1 MRIHYPP
8 ELPVSGRR
16 DDIIEALR
24 EHQVVIVAG
33 ATGSGKTT
41 QLPKMLLEMGK
52 TSIGH
57 TQPRRIAARTIAE
70 RVAEELGESVGGT
83 VGFKVRFTD
92 QVSQETKL
100 KVMTDG
106 VLLAEI
112 HRDRDLKQYDAIVID
127 EAHERS
133 LTIDFLI
140 GYLKRLLPR
149 RPDLKVVITSATI
162 DPESFSKHFDDA
174 PIIEVSGRTFD
185 VDVRYR
191 PLVAEE
197 GEDDEAEDGDQIG
210 GIERAIRE
218 ISAEAG
224 GDILVFF
231 PGEADI
237 RDAQDALRGRLGQG
251 IEILP
256 LYGRLSA
263 ADQHKV
269 FEPSTVAG
277 LRRRIILATNVAETS
292 LTVPGIRHVIDTG
305 TARISRYSVRSKVQR
320 LPIEAISQASA
331 NQRSGRAG
339 RVAEGIAIRL
349 YSQDDFDRRPEYT
362 DPEIL
367 RTNLASVI
375 LQAAALG
382 IRELE
387 RFPFLTP
394 PDSRGLKDGRDLL
407 RELGAITPAGKV
419 TKTGRE
425 LSRLPVDPRFARMVL
440 AGRERGVAHETIAI
454 VAALSI
460 QDVRERPLE
469 KRQRAD
475 ELHARFADPTSDFI
489 TLLNLWRHLGKRQA
503 ALSNSAFRREV
514 KGEFLN
520 FLRIREWRDVVRQL
534 SRATGVGRDTSLG
547 GDPAG
552 MSTDADAI
560 HKALLAGLL
569 GHIGIVDATQRE
581 PSGRGRAKGQR
592 PPAREYRGA
601 RGSRFRIHPSS
612 GLAKKAPDA
621 VMAAELVET
630 SQLFARQVAAI
641 EPEWAE
647 ELAGDLAK
655 STIGEPHWEKK
666 QGAVVAYERV
676 TLFGVPIVERRRVQF
691 ARFDAAH
698 ARELFIRHA
707 LVEGDW
713 ESPEK
718 FERQNRQLI
727 REIERLEERQRRR
740 DLLVDEDTI
749 FDFFD
754 KRIPADVVSQRTFEG
769 WWRREKQARPN
780 LLTLTK
786 DALTEGDG
794 GVSHEDFPTKWQ
806 QGEQRLR
813 LSYRFSPGDA
823 RDGLT
828 VHVPLAVLPRL
839 SPVGFDWLV
848 PGMREE
854 LLTAMIKALPKQIRR
869 HIVPAGDW
877 ARAMLDELPDTPSDQ
892 PLAAVL
898 ADRIQRKAHIPA
910 DAADIEWDRVPGHLL
925 PTFLIENERG
935 KPIGDGKSLEQLQQR
950 FGGQATKRVA
960 QVAIKVEHDIERDG
974 VTAVDAELPSF
985 IDVKQG
991 GNVVR
996 AYPGFT
1002 KVGDGFGVRMHATE
1016 HEREAARIEAVTG
1029 MLEASIATPASY
1041 VTANLTQSER
1051 LALGSSPYRSTN
1063 ALMDDVL
1070 GLIVDEELRTAEATS
1085 PVTTPEQYTAL
1096 RDRISS
1102 GIVERM
1108 FDTAALAAKALTAAR
1123 DADREIREASSIS
1136 FMAQL
1141 ADARSQLDG
1150 LIFDGFIR
1158 RTGTQQL
1165 GRLPVYL
1172 AAITHR
1178 IKRLPESAHRDRAW
1192 MAEAAE
1198 ATEAF
1203 TKAGGTMPLPPG
1215 AAEHLATARWLIEE
1229 FRVSLFAQQ
1238 LGARGPVSVQRIRRA
1253 VKPES

>member
-1 MRIHYPP
+1 MHIHYPP
-8 ELPVSGRR
+8 ELPVAGRR
-16 DDIIEALR
+16 DDILAALAS
-24 EHQVVIVAG
+24 HQVVIVAG
-33 ATGSGKTT
+33 ETGSGKTT

-70 RVAEELGESVGGT
+70 RIADELGEEVGGT
-83 VGFKVRFTD
+83 VGYKVRFTD
-92 QVSQETKL
+92 QVSKETKL

-149 RPDLKVVITSATI
+149 RPDLTVVITSATI

-174 PIIEVSGRTFD
+174 PIIEVSGRAYD

-191 PLVAEE
+191 PLID
-197 GEDDEAEDGDQIG
+197 EDDESDDDGDQVG
-210 GIERAIRE
+210 GIQRAIRE
-218 ISAEAG
+218 ISAESG

-231 PGEADI
+231 SGEADI
-237 RDAQDALRGRLGQG
+237 RDTQDALRGKLGQG
-251 IEILP
+251 VEILP

-263 ADQHKV
+263 ADQHRV
-269 FEPSTVAG
+269 FEPSKMAG
-277 LRRRIILATNVAETS
+277 LRRRIVLATNVAETS

-349 YSQDDFDRRPEYT
+349 YSEEDYERRPEYT

-375 LQAAALG
+375 LQAATLG
-382 IRELE
+382 IGELE

-407 RELGAITPAGKV
+407 RELSAITPAGKV
-419 TKTGRE
+419 TKSGRE

-489 TLLNLWRHLGKRQA
+489 SLLNLWRHLGRRQKE
-503 ALSNSAFRREV
+503 LSNSAFRREV
-514 KGEFLN
+514 KSEFLN
-520 FLRIREWRDVVRQL
+520 FLRIREWHDVVRQL
-534 SRATGVGRDTSLG
+534 SRAVGVGRDSALG
-547 GDPAG
+547 SDPAS

-569 GHIGIVDATQRE
+569 GHLGIVDATQKTQK
-581 PSGRGRAKGQR
+581 PQKKGQR
-592 PPAREYRGA
+592 PQTREYRGA

-612 GLAKKAPDA
+612 GLAKKAPEA

-630 SQLFARQVAAI
+630 SQLFARQVA
-641 EPEWAE
+641 EVQPEWAE

-691 ARFDAAH
+691 ARFDAEH

-749 FDFFD
+749 YDFFD
-754 KRIPADVVSQRTFEG
+754 ARIPADVVSQRTFEG
-769 WWRREKQARPN
+769 WWRKEKSTRPN
-780 LLTLTK
+780 LLTLTRE
-786 DALTEGDG
+786 ALTEGDEQ
-794 GVSHEDFPTKWQ
+794 VSQEEFPTKWQ

-813 LSYRFSPGDA
+813 VSYRFSPGDE

-839 SPVGFDWLV
+839 SPAGFDWLV

-877 ARAMLDELPDTPSDQ
+877 ARSMLAELPETPTDL

-910 DAADIEWDRVPGHLL
+910 DASDVEWDRVPGHLQ

-935 KPIGDGKSLEQLQQR
+935 KPMGDAKSLTELQQR

-960 QVAIKVEHDIERDG
+960 QVAVKVEHEIERDD
-974 VTAVDAELPSF
+974 VAALDAELPDF
-985 IDVKQG
+985 IDVRQG

-996 AYPGFT
+996 AYPGYT
-1002 KVGDGFGVRMHATE
+1002 KVKGGHAVRMHATE
-1016 HEREAARIEAVTG
+1016 REREAARLEAVTS

-1041 VTANLTQSER
+1041 VTANLTQTER

-1070 GLIVDEELRTAEATS
+1070 GHIVDTELAAAEAAA
-1085 PVTTPEQYTAL
+1085 PVTTPEQFEAL
-1096 RDRISS
+1096 RIRISS
-1102 GIVERM
+1102 GVVERM
-1108 FDTAALAAKALTAAR
+1108 FDVAALAAKSLTAAR
-1123 DADREIREASSIS
+1123 DADRELRDGASIS

-1150 LIFDGFIR
+1150 LIYDGFIR
-1158 RTGTQQL
+1158 RTGAAQL
-1165 GRLPVYL
+1165 ERLPVYL
-1172 AAITHR
+1172 VGIAHR
-1178 IKRLPESAHRDRAW
+1178 VKRLPETANRDRVW
-1192 MAEAAE
+1192 MGEALE

-1203 TKAGGTMPLPPG
+1203 TKAGGKVPLPMDAP
-1215 AAEHLATARWLIEE
+1215 EHLVTARWMLEE
-1229 FRVSLFAQQ
+1229 LRLSLFAQQ

-1253 VKPES
+1253 LESKS

>member
-1 MRIHYPP
+1 MRIHYPS

-16 DDIIEALR
+16 DDIVAALR
-24 EHQVVIVAG
+24 SHQVVVVAG

-41 QLPKMLLEMGK
+41 QLPKMLLEIGK

-70 RVAEELGESVGGT
+70 RVAEELGEDVGGT
-83 VGFKVRFTD
+83 VGYKVRFTD
-92 QVSQETKL
+92 QVSRDTKL

-112 HRDRDLKQYDAIVID
+112 HRDRDLKQYDAIIID

-149 RPDLKVVITSATI
+149 RPDLNVVITSATI

-185 VDVRYR
+185 VDIRYR
-191 PLVAEE
+191 PLVDDE
-197 GEDDEAEDGDQIG
+197 EDDDDVDVPGAVA
-210 GIERAIRE
+210 RAIRE

-231 PGEADI
+231 AGEADI
-237 RDAQDALRGRLGQG
+237 RDAQDALSGKLGQG
-251 IEILP
+251 VEILP

-263 ADQHKV
+263 ADQHRV
-269 FEPSTVAG
+269 FERSTMAG
-277 LRRRIILATNVAETS
+277 LRRRIVLATNVAETS

-320 LPIEAISQASA
+320 LPVEAISQASA

-349 YSQDDFDRRPEYT
+349 YSEEDFERRPAFT
-362 DPEIL
+362 DPEVL

-375 LQAAALG
+375 LQAATLG
-382 IRELE
+382 IGELE

-407 RELGAITPAGKV
+407 RELSAITPKGKI
-419 TKTGRE
+419 TRIGRE

-440 AGRERGVAHETIAI
+440 AGRDHGVPHEVIAI

-475 ELHARFADPTSDFI
+475 ELHARFTDPTSDFI
-489 TLLNLWRHLGKRQA
+489 SLLNLWRHLGRRKDE
-503 ALSNSAFRREV
+503 LSNSAFRREV
-514 KGEFLN
+514 KAEFLN
-520 FLRIREWRDVVRQL
+520 FLRIREWQDVVRQL
-534 SRATGVGRDTSLG
+534 SRALGVGRDKTLG
-547 GDPAG
+547 GNPAD

-569 GHIGIVDATQRE
+569 GHIGIVDATQK
-581 PSGRGRAKGQR
+581 PQGKPKGQR

-647 ELAGDLAK
+647 ALAGDLAK
-655 STIGEPHWEKK
+655 STVGEPHWEKK

-691 ARFDAAH
+691 ARFDAEH

-740 DLLVDEDTI
+740 DLLVDDDTI
-749 FDFFD
+749 YDFFD
-754 KRIPADVVSQRTFEG
+754 ARIPAEVVSQRTFEG
-769 WWRREKQARPN
+769 WWRREKPKNPN
-780 LLTLTK
+780 LLTLTRE
-786 DALTEGDG
+786 ALTEGDG
-794 GVSHEDFPTKWQ
+794 KVSHEDFPTKWH

-813 LSYRFSPGDA
+813 VSYRFSPGDE

-839 SPVGFDWLV
+839 SPAGFDWLV

-877 ARAMLDELPDTPSDQ
+877 ARQMLAELPAAPTDE

-910 DAADIEWDRVPGHLL
+910 DADDIERERVPLHLQ
-925 PTFLIENERG
+925 PTFMVENERG
-935 KPIGDGKSLEQLQQR
+935 RPMGHGKSLPELQQR
-950 FGGQATKRVA
+950 FAGRASARVA
-960 QVAIKVEHDIERDG
+960 QVAVKVEHELERDD
-974 VTAVDAELPSF
+974 VTALDAELPDF

-996 AYPGFT
+996 AYPGYAAT
-1002 KVGDGFGVRMHATE
+1002 KNGFAVRMHATE
-1016 HEREAARIEAVTG
+1016 SERESERLKAVTG
-1029 MLEASIATPASY
+1029 MLAAAIPTPASY
-1041 VTANLTQSER
+1041 VTANLTQAER

-1070 GLIVDEELRTAEATS
+1070 GLIIDDAVAAAEAAA
-1085 PVTTPEQYTAL
+1085 PITTPERFEAL
-1096 RDRISS
+1096 RERISS
-1102 GIVERM
+1102 SVVDRM
-1108 FDTAALAAKALTAAR
+1108 FAVTAAAAKALSAAR
-1123 DADREIREASSIS
+1123 EADRELREGSNIA

-1141 ADARSQLDG
+1141 ADARSQLEG
-1150 LIFDGFIR
+1150 LVFDGFIR
-1158 RTGTQQL
+1158 RTGAAQL
-1165 GRLPVYL
+1165 ERLPVYL
-1172 AAITHR
+1172 SGIAYR
-1178 IKRLPESAHRDRAW
+1178 VKRLPETAHRDRVW
-1192 MAEAAE
+1192 MADAE
-1198 ATEAF
+1198 SATSEF
-1203 TKAGGTMPLPPG
+1203 TRAGGTIPLPRDAP
-1215 AAEHLATARWLIEE
+1215 EHLVQARWMLEE
-1229 FRVSLFAQQ
+1229 LRLSLFAQQ
-1238 LGARGPVSVQRIRRA
+1238 LGARGPVSVQRIRKALQRD
-1253 VKPES
+1253 